1 MFFCVDEEFTE
12 TKETGSYEGST
23 RRVAEVQAYHPLE
36 AQSGCRAA
44 RLEEG
49 AIVFEMRW
57 AEDAWRG
64 FTRMPYLRYLTYAFT
79 KTSILAPS
87 GAHLVIHIF

>member
-1 MFFCVDEEFTE
+1 MDEEFTE

-49 AIVFEMRW
+49 AIVFDRDEMG
-57 AEDAWRG
+57 RG
-64 FTRMPYLRYLTYAFT
+64 CLEGIYPHAISPLFDLRFY
-79 KTSILAPS
+79 
-87 GAHLVIHIF
+87 